1 MGTSSSSRAPAAS
14 RSNTKKQQGE
24 CAGGRKATDV
34 IVCETFTGTD
44 NEYDSSVEK
53 VTSFEILSEDESDSS
68 CDEGDVFVDEEELA
82 LVLAEAIVLKKAAV
96 DYAHPE
102 LGVVTLDGAVCGR
115 NYFNRLSAPE
125 VEVEDIKEQAQML
138 ADVRALKKAAVDYA
152 HPEVE
157 VVTSD
162 PSVYGR
168 NYFNRVSAPEVEDE
182 DIEERA
188 FILAEAIALKK
199 AAVDYAHPEFEV
211 SGSDPSVYGR
221 NHFNRFSAPEFEV
234 EDIEEY
240 AQVLVDMRALKK
252 AAVDYAHPEVEVVTL
267 DSSVYGRN
275 YFNRVSAPE
284 LEDEDIEEKAM
295 ILAEAIALKKAAVDY
310 AHPEFE
316 VSASDPSVYGRN
328 YFNRLSAPEVE
339 VEDIEEQA
347 QVLADV
353 RALKKAAVDY
363 AHPEAGVMTSDPSVY
378 GCNYFNRVSVPEVED
393 EDMEEKA
400 MILVEAI
407 ALKKAAVDYAHPEFE
422 VTISDPSVYGRNYF
436 NRLSAPEFEVEDI
449 EEQAQ
454 VLVDARALKKAAV
467 DYAHPEFEVITSDP
481 SVYGR
486 NYFSCFSAP
495 EVEDI
500 EEKAIILAEATALK
514 KAAVGYAHPEVGV
527 VTSDPSVYGHNY
539 YNRYGTDHPAVST
552 VSTMQYPSMRKER
565 AMSNVS
571 ETFEFDDDIFNHMRE
586 EFQGMEDFNV
596 KKVNTLREEESQPED
611 EGKLSRSPSS
621 VMLFGF
627 TGY

>member
-24 CAGGRKATDV
+24 CAGGRKANDE

-82 LVLAEAIVLKKAAV
+82 LVLAEAIVLKTAAV

-221 NHFNRFSAPEFEV
+221 NYFNRFSAPEFEV

-240 AQVLVDMRALKK
+240 AQVLVDVKALKK

-275 YFNRVSAPE
+275 YFDRLSVPE
-284 LEDEDIEEKAM
+284 VEDENIEDCAF

-310 AHPEFE
+310 AHPELGVMMLDRTVF
-316 VSASDPSVYGRN
+316 GRN
-328 YFNRLSAPEVE
+328 YFSR
-339 VEDIEEQA
+339 
-347 QVLADV
+347 
-353 RALKKAAVDY
+353 
-363 AHPEAGVMTSDPSVY
+363 
-378 GCNYFNRVSVPEVED
+378 F
-393 EDMEEKA
+393 
-400 MILVEAI
+400 
-407 ALKKAAVDYAHPEFE
+407 
-422 VTISDPSVYGRNYF
+422 
-436 NRLSAPEFEVEDI
+436 SAPEFEVEDI
-449 EEQAQ
+449 EEQGQ
-454 VLVDARALKKAAV
+454 VLADVRALKKAAV

>member
-211 SGSDPSVYGR
+211 STSDPSVYGR
-221 NHFNRFSAPEFEV
+221 NYFNRLSAPEFEV

-240 AQVLVDMRALKK
+240 AQVLADAKALKK

-275 YFNRVSAPE
+275 YFDRVSVPE
-284 LEDEDIEEKAM
+284 VEDEDMEEKAM

-310 AHPEFE
+310 AHPELGVMMLDRTVF
-316 VSASDPSVYGRN
+316 GRN
-328 YFNRLSAPEVE
+328 YFSR
-339 VEDIEEQA
+339 
-347 QVLADV
+347 
-353 RALKKAAVDY
+353 
-363 AHPEAGVMTSDPSVY
+363 
-378 GCNYFNRVSVPEVED
+378 F
-393 EDMEEKA
+393 
-400 MILVEAI
+400 
-407 ALKKAAVDYAHPEFE
+407 
-422 VTISDPSVYGRNYF
+422 
-436 NRLSAPEFEVEDI
+436 SAPEFEVEDI
-449 EEQAQ
+449 EEQGQ
-454 VLVDARALKKAAV
+454 VLADVRALKKAAV
-467 DYAHPEFEVITSDP
+467 DYAHPEFEVITSDQ

-486 NYFSCFSAP
+486 NYFDRVSAP
-495 EVEDI
+495 EVEDM
-500 EEKAIILAEATALK
+500 EEKATIIAEAIVLK
-514 KAAVGYAHPEVGV
+514 KAAVDYAHPEVGV
-527 VTSDPSVYGHNY
+527 VTSDPSVYGRNY
-539 YNRYGTDHPAVST
+539 CNRYGTDHPAVST

-627 TGY
+627 AGVGY

>member
-1 MGTSSSSRAPAAS
+1 MG
-14 RSNTKKQQGE
+14 
-24 CAGGRKATDV
+24 
-34 IVCETFTGTD
+34 
-44 NEYDSSVEK
+44 
-53 VTSFEILSEDESDSS
+53 
-68 CDEGDVFVDEEELA
+68 A
-82 LVLAEAIVLKKAAV
+82 LVLAEAIALKTAAV

-102 LGVVTLDGAVCGR
+102 VGVMMLDRTVCGR

-168 NYFNRVSAPEVEDE
+168 NYFNR
-182 DIEERA
+182 
-188 FILAEAIALKK
+188 
-199 AAVDYAHPEFEV
+199 
-211 SGSDPSVYGR
+211 
-221 NHFNRFSAPEFEV
+221 FSAPEFEV
-234 EDIEEY
+234 EDTEEY
-240 AQVLVDMRALKK
+240 AQVLADAKALKK

-267 DSSVYGRN
+267 DPSVYGRN
-275 YFNRVSAPE
+275 YFDRVSVPE
-284 LEDEDIEEKAM
+284 VEDEDMEEKAM

-316 VSASDPSVYGRN
+316 VS
-328 YFNRLSAPEVE
+328 
-339 VEDIEEQA
+339 
-347 QVLADV
+347 
-353 RALKKAAVDY
+353 
-363 AHPEAGVMTSDPSVY
+363 T
-378 GCNYFNRVSVPEVED
+378 
-393 EDMEEKA
+393 
-400 MILVEAI
+400 
-407 ALKKAAVDYAHPEFE
+407 
-422 VTISDPSVYGRNYF
+422 SDPSVYGRNYF

-454 VLVDARALKKAAV
+454 VLVDVRALKKAAI
-467 DYAHPEFEVITSDP
+467 DYAHPEMGVVTLDSAVCGCNYFNRLSAPGVEDEDIDERNFVLAEAIALKKAAADYAHPEMGIMMLDCT
-481 SVYGR
+481 VFGR
-486 NYFSCFSAP
+486 NYFSRFSAP

-571 ETFEFDDDIFNHMRE
+571 ET
-586 EFQGMEDFNV
+586 
-596 KKVNTLREEESQPED
+596 
-611 EGKLSRSPSS
+611 
-621 VMLFGF
+621 
-627 TGY
+627 

>member
-211 SGSDPSVYGR
+211 STSDPSVYGR
-221 NHFNRFSAPEFEV
+221 NYFSRFSTPEVEV

-240 AQVLVDMRALKK
+240 AQVL
-252 AAVDYAHPEVEVVTL
+252 
-267 DSSVYGRN
+267 
-275 YFNRVSAPE
+275 
-284 LEDEDIEEKAM
+284 
-295 ILAEAIALKKAAVDY
+295 
-310 AHPEFE
+310 
-316 VSASDPSVYGRN
+316 
-328 YFNRLSAPEVE
+328 
-339 VEDIEEQA
+339 
-347 QVLADV
+347 ADV
-353 RALKKAAVDY
+353 
-363 AHPEAGVMTSDPSVY
+363 
-378 GCNYFNRVSVPEVED
+378 
-393 EDMEEKA
+393 
-400 MILVEAI
+400 
-407 ALKKAAVDYAHPEFE
+407 
-422 VTISDPSVYGRNYF
+422 
-436 NRLSAPEFEVEDI
+436 
-449 EEQAQ
+449 
-454 VLVDARALKKAAV
+454 RALKKAAV

-486 NYFSCFSAP
+486 NYFDRVSAP
-495 EVEDI
+495 EVEDM
-500 EEKAIILAEATALK
+500 EEKATIIAEAIVLK
-514 KAAVGYAHPEVGV
+514 KAAVDYAHPEVGV
-527 VTSDPSVYGHNY
+527 VTSDPSVYGRNY
-539 YNRYGTDHPAVST
+539 CNRYGTDHPAVST

-627 TGY
+627 AGVGY